1 MSKRTF
7 YAFGI
12 SFILL
17 IVVIILNRMSF
28 DNMKEYNNAVNHTRN
43 VITLFERLSNHFKS
57 AEIYS
62 PTYDSIPENN
72 FYKLYKNEGL
82 QINGELAELKILVKD
97 NKEQTRLVDSLST
110 MISGQI
116 YTILQKNIAEIIQS
130 GEAWRLDYLFDIHEI
145 INRGVAHENELLVS
159 RNAKL
164 KDSMRA
170 NNIVSV
176 VFALL
181 AVTIIISTFIST
193 LFLSQKRLWLEG
205 FLESVLNTSQNGIVN
220 YKALRKDGVITDF
233 SLAFANKAIETLIG
247 INASKVMGNNI
258 KAFRTS
264 VKDINLFEQYVE
276 VVESG
281 QSSVFEAYFE
291 DGQTQRW
298 LLVSLVKMGDGLTA
312 SFQDITQ
319 LKKYEEE
326 LKDNITQ
333 LERSNKELEQYAYV
347 ASHDLQEPLRKIR
360 AFGSYLQETQSEH
373 LDEKGKIQLDKIMR
387 SAERMSVLIR
397 DILSFSSMRKE
408 DLYEQTDLNKILE
421 GVRSDFDLTIS
432 QTGGSIESNTLPI
445 IEAIPLQMTQLFY
458 NLVNNSFKFAREGV
472 SPQIM
477 ITSKELND
485 IEKGAR
491 GLPGEST
498 YYEIKFQD
506 NGIGFSSEY
515 SDQIFG
521 LFKRLNDR
529 QAYPGSGI
537 GLALCKKVIENHN
550 GLIYAKAEENK
561 GACFYIIVPQN
572 QKLHK
577 REDNEVQ
584 DNLQETEMLRK

>member
-1 MSKRTF
+1 
-7 YAFGI
+7 
-12 SFILL
+12 
-17 IVVIILNRMSF
+17 
-28 DNMKEYNNAVNHTRN
+28 
-43 VITLFERLSNHFKS
+43 
-57 AEIYS
+57 
-62 PTYDSIPENN
+62 
-72 FYKLYKNEGL
+72 
-82 QINGELAELKILVKD
+82 
-97 NKEQTRLVDSLST
+97 
-110 MISGQI
+110 
-116 YTILQKNIAEIIQS
+116 
-130 GEAWRLDYLFDIHEI
+130 
-145 INRGVAHENELLVS
+145 
-159 RNAKL
+159 
-164 KDSMRA
+164 
-170 NNIVSV
+170 
-176 VFALL
+176 
-181 AVTIIISTFIST
+181 
-193 LFLSQKRLWLEG
+193 
-205 FLESVLNTSQNGIVN
+205 
-220 YKALRKDGVITDF
+220 
-233 SLAFANKAIETLIG
+233 
-247 INASKVMGNNI
+247 
-258 KAFRTS
+258 
-264 VKDINLFEQYVE
+264 
-276 VVESG
+276 
-281 QSSVFEAYFE
+281 
-291 DGQTQRW
+291 
-298 LLVSLVKMGDGLTA
+298 
-312 SFQDITQ
+312 
-319 LKKYEEE
+319 
-326 LKDNITQ
+326 
-333 LERSNKELEQYAYV
+333 
-347 ASHDLQEPLRKIR
+347 
-360 AFGSYLQETQSEH
+360 
-373 LDEKGKIQLDKIMR
+373 
-387 SAERMSVLIR
+387 MSVLIR

-477 ITSKELND
+477 ITSKKLND

-584 DNLQETEMLRK
+584 DNLQETEMFRK